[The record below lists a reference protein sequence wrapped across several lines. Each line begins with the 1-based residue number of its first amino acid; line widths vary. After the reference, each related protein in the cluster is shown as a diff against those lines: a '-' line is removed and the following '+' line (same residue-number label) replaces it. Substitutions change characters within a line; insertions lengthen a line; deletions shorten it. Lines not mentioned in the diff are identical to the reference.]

1 MFDTDKRTYFIAVGT
16 FTFVVAA
23 VTAIESMS
31 RQFQSVD
38 PALTFVGAIVSAVL
52 VTAVVERG

>member
-23 VTAIESMS
+23 VTVIESMS
-31 RQFQSVD
+31 VKFQSVD

-52 VTAVVERG
+52 VTAVVEKG